1 MQPQRISNSPTIPQA
16 PAKGE
21 RLCVVMPVYNE
32 EEAIG
37 EVLEK
42 WCAALDGLD
51 VNYEIRPY
59 NDGSKD
65 GSLAVMR
72 GAAARLG
79 GRVSVRDKPNG
90 GHGPTILQGYREAA
104 ADGFDWVFQ
113 IDSDDEMGPEKFR
126 DLWER
131 REGHDFLVGVRD
143 GRKQAW
149 PRKVVSAVSRWCVR
163 VFYGKSVWDVN
174 TPYRLM
180 RVSAFRPL
188 WKEIPS
194 GTFAPNV
201 IISGL
206 AARHGLR
213 CWETPVPHRCRTTGT
228 VSIAK
233 WKLAKAAAKSFSQ
246 TVSFAMDGPR
256 GWLVFAALAAFSTA
270 MKFFATRYG
279 PTFDYESYE
288 IVADIANAGGN
299 VYAETIRYNYG
310 PLWFL
315 LLGSL
320 RSAFGGGF
328 RMAIVALLSLADAG
342 IGALLWRSRRHF
354 AAALFLLSL
363 VSVYVTGVHNQ
374 FDNLAVALALGAL
387 ALMDV
392 RGAGEGGRG
401 WAHWA
406 GVALLGVSVTLKHV
420 FVFFPFWLLFGKGH
434 WRARVCSA
442 ALPLVMFGASF
453 LPYAGLFRASEELG
467 WRRVAAELSG
477 DMGGG
482 TGGAGEDDSSE
493 RLLAPAKGIRD
504 HVFLYR
510 SDVGGQFHEF
520 FVPAGIGRR
529 VPATLLWAG
538 LLVGLG
544 WVARKKPWFEKGLIY
559 ALGMFVLSTA
569 VTRQYYA
576 IPAASAAAYWW
587 PFGLVYHLGV
597 SCVFFV
603 HERWVLLPAFNLFA
617 VCLLLGCLGQALRTE
632 IAGGLCRLGHCLERP
647 FRDKGN
653 GGEAA
658 P

>member
-1 MQPQRISNSPTIPQA
+1 MQPPRHPNARTVSPDS
-16 PAKGE
+16 AKGE

-37 EVLEK
+37 GVLEK
-42 WCAALDGLD
+42 WRDALDGLGVD
-51 VNYEIRPY
+51 YEIRPY

-72 GAAARLG
+72 EAAARLG

-113 IDSDDEMGPEKFR
+113 IDSDDEMGPERFR
-126 DLWER
+126 DLWNR
-131 REGHDFLVGVRD
+131 RGDHDFLVGARD
-143 GRKQAW
+143 GREQAW

-188 WKEIPS
+188 WERIPA

-206 AARHGLR
+206 AARGHLR
-213 CWETPVPHRCRTTGT
+213 SWETPVPHRCRTTGT

-246 TVSFAMDGPR
+246 TVSFAMDSPR
-256 GWLVFAALAAFSTA
+256 GWLVFAILAVFSTFV
-270 MKFFATRYG
+270 KVLATRYG

-288 IVADIANAGGN
+288 IVAGIANAGGN
-299 VYAETIRYNYG
+299 VYAETSRYNYG

-315 LLGSL
+315 LLGFL

-342 IGALLWRSRRHF
+342 IAALLWRTRRHF

-363 VSVYVTGVHNQ
+363 VSVYVTAVHNQ
-374 FDNLAVALALGAL
+374 FDNAAVALALGGL
-387 ALMDV
+387 ALMDAG
-392 RGAGEGGRG
+392 GAGGRIRR
-401 WAHWA
+401 WPHWA
-406 GVALLGVSVTLKHV
+406 GVVLLGVSVTLKHV
-420 FVFFPFWLLFGKGH
+420 FVFFPVWLLFAKGN
-434 WRARVCSA
+434 WRTRICSA
-442 ALPLVMFGASF
+442 ALPLVLFGASF
-453 LPYAGLFRASEELG
+453 LPYAGLVRATGELG
-467 WRRVAAELSG
+467 WRRVAAELCGNSG
-477 DMGGG
+477 EESGGE
-482 TGGAGEDDSSE
+482 GEDGARA

-520 FVPAGIGRR
+520 FVPAGIHRN
-529 VPATLLWAG
+529 VPPIVLWVG
-538 LLVGLG
+538 LLACLG
-544 WVARKKPWFEKGLIY
+544 WMSREKSWFEKGLIY
-559 ALGMFVLSTA
+559 SLGMFVLSTA

-576 IPAASAAAYWW
+576 IPAAAAATYWW
-587 PFGLVYHLGV
+587 PFGLLYHVGV
-597 SCVFFV
+597 SCAFVV
-603 HERWVLLPAFNLFA
+603 HESWVLRPAFNLSA
-617 VCLLLGCLGQALRTE
+617 VCLLTGCVWQALRAGT
-632 IAGGLCRLGHCLERP
+632 AGGL
-647 FRDKGN
+647 FRCAHGAKRAPQGGKG
-653 GGEAA
+653 GGETA

>member
-1 MQPQRISNSPTIPQA
+1 MQPQHSNGPTISKTF
-16 PAKGE
+16 AKGE

-37 EVLEK
+37 GVLEK
-42 WCAALDGLD
+42 WCATLDGMKVD
-51 VNYEIRPY
+51 YEIRPY

-72 GAAARLG
+72 GTAARLG
-79 GRVSVRDKPNG
+79 TRVSVRDKPNG

-126 DLWER
+126 DLWAH
-131 REGHDFLVGVRD
+131 RENHDFLVGVRD
-143 GRKQAW
+143 GREQAW

-188 WKEIPS
+188 WKGIPE

-206 AARHGLR
+206 AARHALR
-213 CWETPVPHRCRTTGT
+213 CWETPVPHRCRATGT

-233 WKLAKAAAKSFSQ
+233 WKLAKAAAKSFVQ
-246 TVSFAMDGPR
+246 TVSFAMDSPR
-256 GWLVFAALAAFSTA
+256 GWLVFALLAAFSTA
-270 MKFFATRYG
+270 MKFVATRYG
-279 PTFDYESYE
+279 PTFDYESYG
-288 IVADIANAGGN
+288 IVADIVNAGGN
-299 VYAETIRYNYG
+299 VYAETTRYNYG
-310 PLWFL
+310 PIWFL
-315 LLGSL
+315 LLGGL
-320 RSAFGGGF
+320 RSAFGSGF

-342 IGALLWRSRRHF
+342 IGALLWRARRHF
-354 AAALFLLSL
+354 AAALFLLSM

-387 ALMDV
+387 ALMD
-392 RGAGEGGRG
+392 AGVVGGRHRR
-401 WAHWA
+401 WPHWV
-406 GVALLGVSVTLKHV
+406 GVVLLGVSITLKHV
-420 FVFFPFWLLFGKGH
+420 FVFFPVWLLFAKGN
-434 WRARVCSA
+434 WRTRICSA
-442 ALPLVMFGASF
+442 ALPLVLFGASF
-453 LPYAGLFRASEELG
+453 LPYAGLVRATGELG
-467 WRRVAAELSG
+467 WRRVAAELAG
-477 DMGGG
+477 NAGGG
-482 TGGAGEDDSSE
+482 TGEEGEDVASAK
-493 RLLAPAKGIRD
+493 LLASAKGIRD

-520 FVPAGIGRR
+520 FVPAGIRR
-529 VPATLLWAG
+529 NVPSILLWAG
-538 LLVGLG
+538 LLACLG
-544 WVARKKPWFEKGLIY
+544 WMAREKSWFEKGLIY
-559 ALGMFVLSTA
+559 SLGMFVLSTA

-576 IPAASAAAYWW
+576 IPAAAAAAYWW
-587 PFGLVYHLGV
+587 PFGLLYHVGV

-603 HERWVLLPAFNLFA
+603 HESWVLRPAFNLFA
-617 VCLLLGCLGQALRTE
+617 VCLLMGCVWQAVHAETL
-632 IAGGLCRLGHCLERP
+632 GGLSRSAHGTERAP
-647 FRDKGN
+647 QDGKG
-653 GGEAA
+653 GGKTV